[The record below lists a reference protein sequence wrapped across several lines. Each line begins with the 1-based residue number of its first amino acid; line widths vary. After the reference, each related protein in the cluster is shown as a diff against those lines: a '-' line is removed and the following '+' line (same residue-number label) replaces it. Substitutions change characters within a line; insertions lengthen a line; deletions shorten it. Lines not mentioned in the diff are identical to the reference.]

1 MKKFLLALC
10 TAALALAS
18 CSKTEP
24 STLDNAK
31 TFSDSINIA
40 LGQYLGALANAEL
53 AKHPEIDTTEAFK
66 GIYYIM
72 ESDTADHARFHGIDM
87 GMNVLNSYY
96 SFACQETVDLNV
108 FLNNFESEFLGVT
121 SEATSGDFIGKI
133 NQIFAEIEARNEI
146 RNKGG
151 YVAQLSQVG
160 IDSLSICLGKYY
172 GSMGREVRI
181 SYLPKDIDSLALMKY
196 IRQVC
201 AIDTAN
207 KSYATG
213 LTIGQNT
220 YNYFYDQA
228 QRAGGSRTQFISA
241 FKRTLEAEDVS
252 EAELATMK
260 EILDPLTFR
269 SIKMQQQAAEKE
281 IFNTRPAIEN
291 RILGDAVAEKL
302 LRNPEFAPIGND
314 GIMMRSIKKGDGKIL
329 SPDSEVRIDV
339 AAHRIDTKQEVYSR
353 LAVRM
358 FVGNPRDEMLINLLP
373 LMQMGETAEFFVP
386 YTKAY
391 GILGMER
398 RNVGPCESLFVTIT
412 VKPVE

>member
-10 TAALALAS
+10 TAALTLAS

-108 FLNNFESEFLGVT
+108 FL
-121 SEATSGDFIGKI
+121 IGKI

-172 GSMGREVRI
+172 GSMGREVRN

-207 KSYATG
+207 RSYATG

-220 YNYFYDQA
+220 YNYFYNQA